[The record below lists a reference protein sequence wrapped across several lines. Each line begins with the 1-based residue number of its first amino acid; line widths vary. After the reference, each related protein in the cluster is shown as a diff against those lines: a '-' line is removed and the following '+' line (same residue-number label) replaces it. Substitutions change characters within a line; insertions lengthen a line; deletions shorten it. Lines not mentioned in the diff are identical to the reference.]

1 MLERLKKLRN
11 LLGLSQKEF
20 AEGIGIKQSSYSL
33 IEKGQRP
40 LADRYI
46 KSICMAYDVN
56 EKWLL
61 TGQEPIFA
69 NTQLKKELM
78 DIFCQLSEPSQEYA
92 LKVMRELIELQNR
105 GV

>member
-1 MLERLKKLRN
+1 MNERLKVIRQNLKLT
-11 LLGLSQKEF
+11 QKEF

-61 TGQEPIFA
+61 TGEEPIFA

-78 DIFCQLSEPSQEYA
+78 DIFCQLSEPYQRYIIKVIKE
-92 LKVMRELIELQNR
+92 LKRLLEQNS
-105 GV
+105 